1 MSVKVPWVLFCPK
14 LLICFE
20 FKPSSFKL
28 GIEMSFPVETT
39 AVENRP
45 PGPLP
50 RRRPRVARVLL
61 ADTDL
66 ASRLTLKSILSTAG
80 YAVSGAASAAEAVH
94 KLDEGEYQLVL
105 ADLRS
110 ESEDAGPH
118 LLAYARQKEFR
129 PATALIS
136 SDLREDSGAA
146 PREVTPNS
154 AVHISNENVAHLLDR
169 VAELISHRAERRMK
183 RALRKAS

>member
-1 MSVKVPWVLFCPK
+1 
-14 LLICFE
+14 
-20 FKPSSFKL
+20 
-28 GIEMSFPVETT
+28 MSFSVETT
-39 AVENRP
+39 AVENTP
-45 PGPLP
+45 SATPP
-50 RRRPRVARVLL
+50 RRRPKVARVLL

-66 ASRLTLKSILSTAG
+66 ASRLALKSILSTAG
-80 YAVSGAASAAEAVH
+80 YAVSSAATAAEATH

-110 ESEDAGPH
+110 ESEEAGPR

-136 SDLREDSGAA
+136 SDLLEDNGA
-146 PREVTPNS
+146 PSEEVTATS
-154 AVHISNENVAHLLDR
+154 AVHISNENVTDLLGR
-169 VAELISHRAERRMK
+169 VAELISQRADRRMK